1 MRSSNAIGTARAFCS
16 AGCDASPSA
25 KSLRSADGEVIAI
38 RLSFLFR
45 LFFRTLNCLEWP
57 AVSIDDFIGAP
68 DTHIIGVDTIDAR
81 ERCHSTASGV
91 ACQQKTHTLH
101 SKRKSTVN

>member
-38 RLSFLFR
+38 EA
-45 LFFRTLNCLEWP
+45 FFFFSAFFQNPELPGMAGRG
-57 AVSIDDFIGAP
+57 D
-68 DTHIIGVDTIDAR
+68 
-81 ERCHSTASGV
+81 
-91 ACQQKTHTLH
+91 
-101 SKRKSTVN
+101 SKH